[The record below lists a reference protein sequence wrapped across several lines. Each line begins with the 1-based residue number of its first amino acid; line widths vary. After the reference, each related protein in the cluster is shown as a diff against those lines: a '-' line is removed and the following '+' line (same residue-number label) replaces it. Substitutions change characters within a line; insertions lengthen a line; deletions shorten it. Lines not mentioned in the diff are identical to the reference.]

1 MQKTAMRKTAIS
13 LALLASIAAA
23 PAAQADIS
31 TRESAR
37 AAQAVSQWRAA
48 HGLPPVSAD
57 GTLSKLAAQ
66 QTAAMMAQG
75 VMSHHAAGDFQTRVR
90 AAGVRGTAAENL
102 ALGTHTLDHTMAL
115 WQGSWGHNA
124 NLLNPAIRRVG
135 LARGITPTGQV
146 YWTLMLA

>member
-1 MQKTAMRKTAIS
+1 MRPS
-13 LALLASIAAA
+13 LALAAA
-23 PAAQADIS
+23 VSLAFSATTALADVT
-31 TRESAR
+31 TREASR

-48 HGLPPVSAD
+48 HGLPAVQSDSRLA
-57 GTLSKLAAQ
+57 KLAAQ

-75 VMSHHAAGDFQTRVR
+75 VMSHDAGGEFSARVR

-102 ALGTHTLDHTMAL
+102 AMGTATLEQTMAL

-135 LARGITPTGQV
+135 LARGVTPTGQV
-146 YWTLMLA
+146 YWTMVLSGG